1 MSKVKEISRE
11 NLSWLKDQPV
21 EVKLEVLKEI
31 QLIYQLLAN
40 EILEDFTFQYTGSS
54 YNRGSIF
61 NRNGSNPSSIKFKGE
76 KIPVKVPRIQ
86 NKATGQSY
94 NVPEFKEL
102 KDITGSADQFINA
115 VLAGLSTRNYEK
127 IVGQFVN
134 GFGLSKSSV
143 SKEFVRQS
151 AEKLKELHTRRLEE
165 YTFVALQIDGKS
177 VSGNQVIIAL
187 GITDKGD
194 KKVLG
199 LTQSASEHHRP
210 VEDLLRNILGR
221 GFQFKEGLLAVLDGS
236 KGLSKAVKNTF
247 GHQVLIQRC
256 TWHKRENVL
265 SYLSNKD
272 RPYWKSRIQNAYA
285 LIKYKQA
292 KAELCTIIKELELIN
307 QSAANSLKEGLEQ
320 TLTLHKLSINFE
332 FARSLSTTNCIENL
346 NGSIQRK
353 IRNNCNWKNSLQV
366 LRWVAASCLSA
377 EKKMRKIQGYKQ
389 IPKLV
394 KAIKK
399 SMKKAR
405 LK

>member
-11 NLSWLKDQPV
+11 TLSWLKDQPV
-21 EVKLEVLKEI
+21 DVKLEVLKEVK
-31 QLIYQLLAN
+31 LIYQLLAN
-40 EILEDFTFQYTGSS
+40 EILEDFTLQYTGSL
-54 YNRGSIF
+54 YNRASIF
-61 NRNGSNPSSIKFKGE
+61 NRNGTNPSSIKFKGE
-76 KIPVKVPRIQ
+76 NIPIKVPRIQ
-86 NKATGQSY
+86 NKVTGQSY
-94 NVPEFKEL
+94 NVPEFKEI
-102 KDITGSADQFINA
+102 KQIAGSPDHFINA
-115 VLAGLSTRNYEK
+115 VLAGLSARNYGD
-127 IVGQFVN
+127 IVSQFVD

-143 SKEFVRQS
+143 SKQFVRQS
-151 AEKLKELHTRRLEE
+151 AEKLKQLHSRRLEE

-187 GITDKGD
+187 GITDQGD

-210 VEDLLRNILGR
+210 VEDLLRNIMER

-247 GHQVLIQRC
+247 GDRVLIQRC
-256 TWHKRENVL
+256 VWHKRENVL
-265 SYLSNKD
+265 SYLSKKD
-272 RPYWKSRIQNAYA
+272 RPYWKSRIQKAYA

-292 KAELCTIIKELELIN
+292 KAALLSIIKELELIN
-307 QSAANSLKEGLEQ
+307 QSAANSMKEGLEQ
-320 TLTLHKLSINFE
+320 TLTLHKLSINDE
-332 FARSLSTTNCIENL
+332 FSRSLSTTNCIENL

-353 IRNNCNWKNSLQV
+353 IRNSCNWKNSLQV
-366 LRWVAASCLSA
+366 LRWMAASCLSA
-377 EKKMRKIQGYKQ
+377 EKTMRKIQGYKQ

-399 SMKKAR
+399 RIKKAR